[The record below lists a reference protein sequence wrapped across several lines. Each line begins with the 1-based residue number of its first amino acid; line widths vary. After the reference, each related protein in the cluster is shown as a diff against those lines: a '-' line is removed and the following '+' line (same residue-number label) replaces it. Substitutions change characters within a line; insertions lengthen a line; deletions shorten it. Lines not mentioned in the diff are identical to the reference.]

1 MAKITSPEAAKR
13 LARTII
19 SDIAIYN
26 RQKILDG
33 IKNDNLFDL
42 LKEELDEGYE
52 LYCERVDQSIVS
64 SSNYYNNAIVDIL
77 VKRSGDIESGI
88 W

>member
-26 RQKILDG
+26 KQKILEG

-64 SSNYYNNAIVDIL
+64 SSNHYNNAIVDIL